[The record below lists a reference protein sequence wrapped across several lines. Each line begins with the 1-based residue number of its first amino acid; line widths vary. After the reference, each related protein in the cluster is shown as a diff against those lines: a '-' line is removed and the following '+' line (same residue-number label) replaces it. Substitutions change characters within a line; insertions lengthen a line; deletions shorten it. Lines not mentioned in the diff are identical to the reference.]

1 MRSSVNFLYSSLISP
16 KVTVWSNGTYS
27 LLLNGTDEED
37 FALLL
42 DCCVTL
48 EEDFTELLDATLE
61 EDFALELDCGVTL
74 EEDFAELLDAT
85 LEEDFTLL
93 LDFAL
98 ELDFALTEEED
109 LAELLDT
116 LVSSSLDC
124 GVTSSILLDD
134 SSSRGAKLLS
144 SSQAESANR
153 DVTERAKSFACKLK
167 IMIVLL
173 SSKYK

>member
-1 MRSSVNFLYSSLISP
+1 MTL
-16 KVTVWSNGTYS
+16 
-27 LLLNGTDEED
+27 EEE
-37 FALLL
+37 FTLLL
-42 DCCVTL
+42 DCGVTL
-48 EEDFTELLDATLE
+48 EEDFTLLL
-61 EDFALELDCGVTL
+61 DFALELDCGVTL

-124 GVTSSILLDD
+124 GVTSSILLEDVGESQ
-134 SSSRGAKLLS
+134 SSQTDEEESSASGLMKLPLS
-144 SSQAESANR
+144 SSPHAAKNANIAP
-153 DVTERAKSFACKLK
+153 TANNFENF
-167 IMIVLL
+167 MFLL
-173 SSKYK
+173 QIIWHKYNQNTLEQM